1 MLYRSLRK
9 SNYID
14 DNVFFTKTSYQS
26 LFSCIIMAIVLS
38 YALVDIL
45 EWAQNVYYIRGM
57 LLLMYIILGAAIYAS
72 IMYILGYKIKKNY
85 V

>member
-1 MLYRSLRK
+1 
-9 SNYID
+9 
-14 DNVFFTKTSYQS
+14 
-26 LFSCIIMAIVLS
+26 MAIVLS